1 MRSSMRILA
10 VAVALL
16 VRLGA
21 QQGQAPVVYTV
32 SFPAPEHHQA
42 TVEVTFS
49 NVPAGTLEARMS
61 RSSPGRYAVHEFA
74 KNVFD
79 VQAFDG
85 TGKALTVTRPNP
97 YQWDVTG
104 HDGTVRI
111 VYRIFG
117 DLVDGTYLG
126 IDSTHA
132 HMNMPAT
139 LMWARGMDNRPSR
152 ITFTPPAGSAWKPAT
167 QLFPTADPWTFT
179 APNLQ
184 YLLDSPTELSAYTLR
199 EFKVANPDG
208 KSYTIR
214 SAIHTESSA
223 GDIDQY
229 AAGVEKIVKEM
240 VTVFGEYP
248 EFDTGTYTFLA
259 DYLPTNGGDGMEHR
273 NSTVVSGRGNV
284 RFGLGTVSHEFFHAW
299 NVERIRPQGL
309 EPFNYEEA
317 NLTDSLWV
325 AEGFTQYYGSL
336 IMGRAGLSDVKR
348 TVSGMGSTADSVVNG
363 SGRQFRSPVEM
374 SHNAP
379 FTDAARAVDPTNFS
393 VTFISYYTYGAGV
406 ALGLDLALRDK
417 TNGKVTLDDFMRAMW
432 KVHGKPGGPQ
442 PGLVAKPVL
451 ARRHPRSPRR
461 GFGRSRVRRRLL
473 PPLHD
478 RPRSRGLRAADAARR
493 RRPAQT
499 ERRPRLG
506 RRAEP
511 GQRRTDRQP
520 AGSGHARLRRGPR
533 TGRSDHRS
541 GRQGRDLAAANA
553 GSGRVTE
560 ARRQRRRRV
569 QTPQRRRADDED
581 HVEEDPGLEA
591 VLLEDTGGT
600 PTPAQKAFAPP
611 GWDRNAGRAGSQ
623 GGSRA
628 AHVRHHDMS
637 TMRCLDGR
645 PHADEYLARPRRL
658 LAIERRERAGH
669 GVGGHHPAARRY
681 PTRAA
686 AAGSSS
692 RRR

>member
-1 MRSSMRILA
+1 MRHRLIVPLA
-10 VAVALL
+10 ALIVVASAT
-16 VRLGA
+16 A
-21 QQGQAPVVYTV
+21 QQPAPPVAYKVA
-32 SFPAPEHHQA
+32 FPAPDHHVA
-42 TVEVTFS
+42 VVEVTFP

-85 TGKALTVTRPNP
+85 KGKELTVSRPNP

-139 LMWARGMDNRPSR
+139 LMWARGMDTRPSR
-152 ITFTPPAGSAWKPAT
+152 ITFTPPAGSGWKPAT
-167 QLFPTADPWTFT
+167 QLFPTSDPWTFT

-184 YLLDSPTELSAYTLR
+184 YLFDSPTELSAYTLR
-199 EFKVANPDG
+199 QFTVANPDG
-208 KSYTIR
+208 KSFTIR
-214 SAIHTESSA
+214 SAIHTESPEQ
-223 GDIDQY
+223 DIDQY

-248 EFDTGTYTFLA
+248 EFDGGTYTFLA
-259 DYLPTNGGDGMEHR
+259 DYLPTNAGDGMEHR

-284 RFGLGTVSHEFFHAW
+284 RGGLGTASHEFFHAW

-336 IMGRAGLSDVKR
+336 IMGRAGLTDVKR
-348 TVSGMGSTADSVVNG
+348 TVAGMGNTADSVVNG

-374 SHNAP
+374 SHHAP

-406 ALGLDLALRDK
+406 ALGLDLTLRDK

-432 KVHGKPGGPQ
+432 KAHGKPGGPQ
-442 PGLVAKPVL
+442 PGLVARPYSL
-451 ARRHPRSPRR
+451 ADIRDRLAEVSGDRAFADDFFRRYMV
-461 GFGRSRVRRRLL
+461 GREVVDYARLL
-473 PPLHD
+473 Q
-478 RPRSRGLRAADAARR
+478 RAGVVLRKRNAGRAWAGVMAPSPDSAARIGNLQAPGTPAYEAGLEQGDQITEVDGKGVTSLQQVMEAFGTRKPGDTVAVAFKR
-493 RRPAQT
+493 RNGAAQT
-499 ERRPRLG
+499 TKIVLK
-506 RRAEP
+506 
-511 GQRRTDRQP
+511 
-520 AGSGHARLRRGPR
+520 
-533 TGRSDHRS
+533 
-541 GRQGRDLAAANA
+541 
-553 GSGRVTE
+553 
-560 ARRQRRRRV
+560 
-569 QTPQRRRADDED
+569 
-581 HVEEDPGLEA
+581 EDPALEA

-600 PTPAQKAFAPP
+600 PTAAQKTFRDA
-611 GWDRNAGRAGSQ
+611 WLGSQ
-623 GGSRA
+623 
-628 AHVRHHDMS
+628 
-637 TMRCLDGR
+637 
-645 PHADEYLARPRRL
+645 RR
-658 LAIERRERAGH
+658 
-669 GVGGHHPAARRY
+669 
-681 PTRAA
+681 
-686 AAGSSS
+686 
-692 RRR
+692 